1 MAMTPENKF
10 IGRVHKQ
17 LDKICSAYHM
27 KNHNQYIGGI
37 PDCWYS
43 GKSGDLW
50 IEYKY
55 VDPLPVN
62 VPIRPLELL
71 SRLQDGWLN
80 ARHKEGRKVAVIIG
94 CKDGGVIL
102 RHTEWDNEIPVHT
115 FKSLIKSV
123 SDLAEWIN
131 EQVEAKSSL
140 NSPTSPS

>member
-17 LDKICSAYHM
+17 LDKICSVYHM

-37 PDCWYS
+37 PDVWYS

-55 VDPLPVN
+55 VDPLPVK
-62 VPIRPLELL
+62 VPIRPASLL
-71 SRLQDGWLN
+71 STLQIDWLK
-80 ARHKEGRKVAVIIG
+80 ARHTEGRNVAVVIG

-102 RHTEWDNEIPVHT
+102 HYGEWVAEIPVHT

-123 SDLAEWIN
+123 SDLAEWIK
-131 EQVEAKSSL
+131 EQVEA
-140 NSPTSPS
+140 

>member
-1 MAMTPENKF
+1 MATTPENKF

-43 GKSGDLW
+43 GKSADLW

-62 VPIRPLELL
+62 VPIRPAKLL
-71 SRLQDGWLN
+71 STLQVDWLN
-80 ARHKEGRKVAVIIG
+80 ARHTEGRNVAVIIG
-94 CKDGGVIL
+94 CKDGGVLL
-102 RHTEWDNEIPVHT
+102 RHTEWDAEIPIQE
-115 FKSLIKSV
+115 FKSLIKPLP
-123 SDLAEWIN
+123 DLAEWVK
-131 EQVEAKSSL
+131 EQIE
-140 NSPTSPS
+140 T